1 MEAGTIKLKHY
12 KKGTRAILLWPVC
25 PAFQQNI
32 HNPTYKSELAVIERD
47 SRHLL
52 FKSTSISEKISDNKK
67 ASVLLPAD
75 EQPDIAIVKTSF
87 AIASLPNT

>member
-12 KKGTRAILLWPVC
+12 KKGAWAILLWPEC

-32 HNPTYKSELAVIERD
+32 HNPTCKSEPAVIERD

-52 FKSTSISEKISDNKK
+52 FKSTSTSEKISDNKK

-75 EQPDIAIVKTSF
+75 EQPDIAIVKTGF
-87 AIASLPNT
+87 AIVSLPNT